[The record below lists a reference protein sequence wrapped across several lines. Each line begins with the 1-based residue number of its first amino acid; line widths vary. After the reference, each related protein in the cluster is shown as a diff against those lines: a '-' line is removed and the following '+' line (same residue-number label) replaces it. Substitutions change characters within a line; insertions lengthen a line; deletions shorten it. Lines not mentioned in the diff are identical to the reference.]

1 MEALPGLKE
10 IKITR
15 NLQDTTTKLLKYL
28 HCDSVA
34 ILDIK
39 KKKKNV
45 RHILFFSAFS
55 ANICMLTC
63 SGKMVYMVNIS
74 MLAFH

>member
-15 NLQDTTTKLLKYL
+15 IKLLKYL
-28 HCDSVA
+28 YCDSVA

-39 KKKKNV
+39 KTKQMS
-45 RHILFFSAFS
+45 I
-55 ANICMLTC
+55 ITC
-63 SGKMVYMVNIS
+63 SLMHLVQIF
-74 MLAFH
+74 AC